1 MYQDNSFDL
10 LADGWS
16 CSDEKAISA
25 SYNLL
30 TENITINDKSWNEC
44 IDHYN
49 EVYVN
54 NPTKYGL
61 ESNTSK

>member
-1 MYQDNSFDL
+1 ME
-10 LADGWS
+10 GWS
-16 CSDEKAISA
+16 CSDEKEISS

-30 TENITINDKSWNEC
+30 TETFTVNDKSQNEC
-44 IDHYN
+44 TDHYN

-61 ESNTSK
+61 ESKALKLNYLVLS